1 MAFSKHLRITYHPFF
16 ATLIDELCTEDE
28 IVLSVNI
35 TIFYLI
41 LLNQSIL
48 TDLLMLPKYFVHT
61 AHKHFH
67 STIYRRSND
76 RISHRCGA
84 YSRLPHRSH
93 RVLPPNIRDRA
104 ATRRYEAILNR
115 LRK

>member
-67 STIYRRSND
+67 STIYAFHFLD
-76 RISHRCGA
+76 QSHLQMYLLTQTHCPLLSQLSPD
-84 YSRLPHRSH
+84 YLYVYP
-93 RVLPPNIRDRA
+93 
-104 ATRRYEAILNR
+104 
-115 LRK
+115 